1 MRYDYLSQVE
11 DDEDGPQ
18 ARCSVF
24 VERVP
29 RDLRSDG
36 ALLNYFRRL
45 ARSENAVHSAVVF
58 RDCRQLEK
66 IRRRRDEARKGLANS
81 DEGKT
86 LYRARSHVD
95 AIKANGRPRLWWRAC
110 DARRFWSSR
119 LERLEAELT
128 RGRALAEN
136 YSQNDEPTSP
146 LLSGSRRSKLERK
159 KWPTGRSAW
168 RIRRRAASSAR

>member
-1 MRYDYLSQVE
+1 M
-11 DDEDGPQ
+11 
-18 ARCSVF
+18 
-24 VERVP
+24 
-29 RDLRSDG
+29 
-36 ALLNYFRRL
+36 
-45 ARSENAVHSAVVF
+45 HSAVVF
-58 RDCRQLEK
+58 RDCRKLEK
-66 IRRRRDEARKGLANS
+66 VRKRRDEARKALAS
-81 DEGKT
+81 SQEGKT

-146 LLSGSRRSKLERK
+146 LLSGSSFEAEPK
-159 KWPTGRSAW
+159 KWQTGRSAW